1 MKKTRAKRITLHR
14 ETLRSLT
21 ASHLGGVAG
30 GFRTQTCQTVCQHSC
45 NITDCWTNTDCC

>member
-1 MKKTRAKRITLHR
+1 MKKTLPKRITLHR

-21 ASHLGGVAG
+21 SLHLGMVAG
-30 GFRTQTCQTVCQHSC
+30 GGTQTCQTVCQHSC